1 MVGQEGSR
9 RQWTGLED
17 SSADPVWVV
26 RGLSIMG
33 GDGLPEN
40 YRAAAVNRAELQQL
54 AEERI
59 RDAKALLDAR
69 RWSAA
74 YYLAGYAVE
83 CGLKACVLARVATAA
98 EVIFEDR
105 RFSEKCWT
113 HSVEDLVKLAGLE
126 AARVADVAADR
137 VLRGNWLIV
146 KDWSENSRYQRT
158 SHQTAKSLYRAITN
172 RTHGVMQWIK
182 ARW

>member
-1 MVGQEGSR
+1 M
-9 RQWTGLED
+9 
-17 SSADPVWVV
+17 
-26 RGLSIMG
+26 
-33 GDGLPEN
+33 
-40 YRAAAVNRAELQQL
+40 NRIELQQL

-83 CGLKACVLARVATAA
+83 CGLKACVLARVAAAA

-105 RFSEKCWT
+105 RFSERCWT
-113 HSVEDLVKLAGLE
+113 HSIKELVRLAGLE
-126 AARVADVAADR
+126 AAEAAEAAADR
-137 VLRGNWLIV
+137 TLRENWLIA
-146 KDWSENSRYQRT
+146 KDWTENSRYQKS
-158 SHQTAKSLYRAITN
+158 SHQKAKRLYRAITN
-172 RTHGVMQWIK
+172 RTNGVMQWIR